1 LPTPEKRRIT
11 GHRIPTTKENAMA
24 NKLNKVDYFYT
35 TVSNTPGQAAKILA
49 GLADAGVNLVAFSG
63 FPDGRRS
70 QVDFVP
76 EDSAKFLR
84 AAKAMQLKVSKKKV
98 GFLYRGDDK
107 VGALTKLLSKLAAAK
122 VNLIAI
128 DAVTAGKGRFGAIF
142 WVKPGSVNK
151 AAKLLGAS

>member
-1 LPTPEKRRIT
+1 
-11 GHRIPTTKENAMA
+11 MA
-24 NKLNKVDYFYT
+24 NKLSKVDYFYIT
-35 TVSNTPGQAAKILA
+35 ISNTPGQAAKVLA

-76 EDSAKFLR
+76 ADSTKFLR
-84 AAKAMQLKVSKKKV
+84 AAKAMKLKVSKKKT
-98 GFLYRGDDK
+98 GFLYQGDDK

-122 VNLIAI
+122 INLVAV
-128 DAVTAGKGRFGAIF
+128 DAVIAGKGRFGAIF
-142 WVKPGSVNK
+142 WVKPKSINK